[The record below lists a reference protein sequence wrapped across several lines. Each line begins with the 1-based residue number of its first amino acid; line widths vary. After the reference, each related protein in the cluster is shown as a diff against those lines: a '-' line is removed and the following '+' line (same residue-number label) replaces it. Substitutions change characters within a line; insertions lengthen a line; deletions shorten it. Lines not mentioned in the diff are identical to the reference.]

1 MIKMS
6 SNLHFYTLTAYY
18 LSSLW
23 QMEFVQPQNWQPKE
37 GRYPAEL
44 VFIRGVEWP
53 VVLLT
58 SDGLLYPRL
67 KPRRVPGGQR

>member
-1 MIKMS
+1 
-6 SNLHFYTLTAYY
+6 
-18 LSSLW
+18 
-23 QMEFVQPQNWQPKE
+23 MEFVQPQNWQPKE

-44 VFIRGVEWP
+44 VFIRGVAWP

-58 SDGLLYPRL
+58 SDGLLYPHL